1 VGSNHIKEFEIL
13 NDIWNSHFFK
23 TR

>member
-1 VGSNHIKEFEIL
+1 VGSHHIKEFEIL